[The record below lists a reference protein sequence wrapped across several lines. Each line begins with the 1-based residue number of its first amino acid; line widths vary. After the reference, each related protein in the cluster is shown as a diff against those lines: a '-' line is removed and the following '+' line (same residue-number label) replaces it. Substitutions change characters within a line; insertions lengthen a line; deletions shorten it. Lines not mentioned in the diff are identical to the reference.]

1 MIPFI
6 PYAGI
11 SNNNHA
17 INLLVSLIDED
28 INSTRDIV
36 GNFNLERNLLENFNF
51 NSTESCGTLFDISKF
66 IPQWVVVEKYN
77 REANLQSTTTIYD
90 FIQKYYDWLY
100 CDAPGGANYSLSK
113 NILDL
118 IDIRKTKDNLIEN
131 IYKMYAG
138 SFDDLFTSDLN
149 IARNQLENFLVNIR
163 RTFYHKKG
171 TEEAAKKLLTTLFL
185 IDEEDIQIEIPKDHL
200 LRLNGG
206 RFYSE
211 NFNFN
216 ITTGL
221 TGNYLSRGDLAGSYL
236 NGSRLQDGNWFH
248 NHSYILYT
256 GPEYSNNEDLERLYK
271 KSNHPAGIK
280 LVFGKQISDYVSPA
294 PTDEDVTTCE
304 YPLLS
309 NYAPY
314 IMGSIYPNIGQENGF
329 SYAGIDSCVGCCGA
343 LYSGFTGPTHV
354 FPTWT
359 QNIISNTFFDINILD
374 FLTLCYDSGLTSP
387 NEDLTCDGC

>member
-17 INLLVSLIDED
+17 INLLVSLIEDD
-28 INSTRDIV
+28 INTVRTDSNNLDLESRLQV
-36 GNFNLERNLLENFNF
+36 NFNLND
-51 NSTESCGTLFDISKF
+51 TDQCGRLFDITKF
-66 IPQWVVVEKYN
+66 IPNWVLVEKYN
-77 REANLQSTTTIYD
+77 RETNNESSLTIFD
-90 FIQKYYDWLY
+90 FVQKYYDWLY
-100 CDAPGGANYSLSK
+100 CDAPDGANYSLSR

-118 IDIRKTKDNLIEN
+118 IDIRKTKSNLIKN
-131 IYKMYAG
+131 IYNMYAN

-149 IARNQLENFLVNIR
+149 VARNQLEDFLVNIR
-163 RTFYHKKG
+163 KNFYHKKG
-171 TEEAAKKLLTTLFL
+171 TEEAARKLLTSLFL
-185 IDEEDIQIEIPKDHL
+185 IDDEDIQIEIPKEHL

-206 RFYSE
+206 RFYSPD
-211 NFNFN
+211 FTFN

-221 TGNYLSRGDLAGSYL
+221 TGDYLSRGDLAGSYL

-248 NHSYILYT
+248 NHSYILYS
-256 GPEYSNNEDLERLYK
+256 GPEYSNNEDLERLYR

-280 LVFGKQISDYVSPA
+280 LIFGKQLSDYVP
-294 PTDEDVTTCE
+294 PIPEDEDLTICE
-304 YPLLS
+304 YPLLK

-314 IMGSIYPNIGQENGF
+314 ILGSTYPNIGQVNGL
-329 SYAGIDSCVGCCGA
+329 SYAGLDSCIGCCGNS
-343 LYSGFTGPTHV
+343 YNGFTGPTHA

-359 QNIISNTFFDINILD
+359 QNIISSTFFDINILE
-374 FLTLCYDSGLTSP
+374 FLTLCYNSGLTSP